1 MDWGEPGVFI
11 LQLCGGALR
20 HSICVYSGFSIF
32 GLKAGAGVECI
43 TDGLKI
49 SSLLRFC
56 TWRFMGSYKW
66 GYKSLLIAPLIN
78 SHEPPSKVSD
88 GLAIFGPIARGLP
101 D

>member
-1 MDWGEPGVFI
+1 
-11 LQLCGGALR
+11 
-20 HSICVYSGFSIF
+20 
-32 GLKAGAGVECI
+32 
-43 TDGLKI
+43 
-49 SSLLRFC
+49 
-56 TWRFMGSYKW
+56 MGSYKW